1 MGSGRHAGAQ
11 AVAAGAAPERG
22 RSSAAGAAPW
32 SKAHDGTQRGR
43 GAGAVALPT
52 PPSPHSPPHCRSTCA
67 PPAQAFEA
75 DGFLIRRGLYS
86 AEEAALLSAV
96 CRQQAPRTAEQGG
109 KPTGYFWANPG
120 ESTDPASRNV
130 FNAVCYG
137 ERMVDALSALLADD
151 VALYH
156 RKVVLKDEQSFVG
169 GAGDLQGNAWAWHQ
183 VRSTAARPSWM
194 LTSLCLRR
202 TMATG
207 TTTASSSHTWPAA

>member
-1 MGSGRHAGAQ
+1 MALSEAEVQ
-11 AVAAGAAPERG
+11 V
-22 RSSAAGAAPW
+22 RS
-32 SKAHDGTQRGR
+32 
-43 GAGAVALPT
+43 
-52 PPSPHSPPHCRSTCA
+52 PPRSLAWTHSPTH
-67 PPAQAFEA
+67 PPEPSQAFEA

-96 CRQQAPRTAEQGG
+96 CRQQAPRTAKQGG

-137 ERMVDALSALLADD
+137 ERMVGALSALLADD

-183 VRSTAARPSWM
+183 VRARCCTAILAFV
-194 LTSLCLRR
+194 
-202 TMATG
+202 
-207 TTTASSSHTWPAA
+207 

>member
-1 MGSGRHAGAQ
+1 MALSEAEVQ
-11 AVAAGAAPERG
+11 V
-22 RSSAAGAAPW
+22 RSPSP
-32 SKAHDGTQRGR
+32 
-43 GAGAVALPT
+43 LPLT
-52 PPSPHSPPHCRSTCA
+52 PHSPPHCRSTCA

-137 ERMVDALSALLADD
+137 ERMVGALSALLADD

-194 LTSLCLRR
+194 LTSLCLSGR

-207 TTTASSSHTWPAA
+207 TTTASSSHIWPAA